1 MSNISFEG
9 LNWGPFAVFLVNNM
23 ANVCYMFLKYPH
35 LQNNHL
41 LGVQDSLAITV
52 AITFT
57 SVTKQVVQL
66 LVEHILVNYNF
77 LRDFLWQEKGL
88 KVSYI

>member
-1 MSNISFEG
+1 MYVTCSQSN
-9 LNWGPFAVFLVNNM
+9 
-23 ANVCYMFLKYPH
+23 PH

-66 LVEHILVNYNF
+66 LVEAHFSQL
-77 LRDFLWQEKGL
+77 
-88 KVSYI
+88 